1 MCAGLGIRF
10 FCAQNVALRHHD
22 LRKGL
27 KGFSRS
33 LEDFSRQSSPIPQTV
48 STKTA
53 APFSPASR
61 TTLTLRIE
69 DDSSR

>member
-22 LRKGL
+22 LRKGF

-48 STKTA
+48 S